1 MKFIEDLTESEIKD
15 QINFICRNADITPP
29 SNGREFIAILQLAFG
44 KWQEDLFQKAF
55 MAYVTGKLDVPR
67 SKVMTT
73 LFLST
78 VVNAYIDLNRHVLR
92 QKPKTYITL
101 PEAKIDA
108 YAANLKAYELTR
120 DTYIEIKKGRNLDL
134 FITSLAIQCDR
145 LELEVNDFIEIEEW
159 IIEHKKKMDAIMA
172 SKIEA
177 NKFTAYLRTK
187 EKPLNKEMLRKAAT
201 FLNHLNEK
209 YNL

>member
-1 MKFIEDLTESEIKD
+1 MKYIEDLNESEIKD

-44 KWQEDLFQKAF
+44 KWQDDIFQKSF

-67 SKVMTT
+67 SKTMTT

-78 VVNAYIDLNRHVLR
+78 VVNEYIQLNRHVLR
-92 QKPKTYITL
+92 QKPIVYHAL
-101 PEAKIDA
+101 PAPEIDLKEQQ
-108 YAANLKAYELTR
+108 LKAYEIAR
-120 DTYIEIKKGRNLDL
+120 DTYFEIKKGRNLDL
-134 FITSLAIQCDR
+134 FITSLAIQCDQ
-145 LELEVNDFIEIEEW
+145 LELPINDFIEIEDW

>member
-1 MKFIEDLTESEIKD
+1 MKFIEDLTEQEIKD

-55 MAYVTGKLDVPR
+55 MAYVTGKLEAPR

-78 VVNAYIDLNRHVLR
+78 VVNAYVDLNRHVLR

-108 YAANLKAYELTR
+108 QEANLKSYELTR
-120 DTYIEIKKGRNLDL
+120 DTYIEIKKGKNLDL

-145 LELEVNDFIEIEEW
+145 LELEVNDFIEIEDW
-159 IIEHKKKMDAIMA
+159 IIEHKKKMDAIMS

-201 FLNHLNEK
+201 FINYLNEK